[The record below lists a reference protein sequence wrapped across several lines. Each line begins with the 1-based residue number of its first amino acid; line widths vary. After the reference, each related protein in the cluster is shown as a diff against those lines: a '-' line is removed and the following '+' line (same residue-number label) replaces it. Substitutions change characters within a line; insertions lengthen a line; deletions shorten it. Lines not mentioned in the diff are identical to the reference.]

1 MSKKAE
7 ELAVEITGLSPKS
20 YDVGSKIRA
29 EAQTRLDR
37 VTTRIDDFARKERER
52 AAERFR
58 KKYFSLVATEEYED
72 DEIADMWNLYITE
85 HCCSAILSPEE
96 N

>member
-1 MSKKAE
+1 MSKRAE
-7 ELAVEITGLSPKS
+7 ELWATLTQRYWERQDMSRDEGL
-20 YDVGSKIRA
+20 A
-29 EAQTRLDR
+29 L
-37 VTTRIDDFARKERER
+37 IDDFARKVLER

-96 N
+96 D

>member
-37 VTTRIDDFARKERER
+37 VTTRIDDFARKERELTAQR
-52 AAERFR
+52 VRKLAENTMDNIP
-58 KKYFSLVATEEYED
+58 LIDA
-72 DEIADMWNLYITE
+72 IA
-85 HCCSAILSPEE
+85 AILANEE
-96 N
+96 D